1 MEIGFLLILILL
13 NGVFAMSEIA
23 VVTARKARLQQLA
36 DAGDKG
42 AREAL
47 ALAEHPTRFLSTV
60 QIGITSIGVLT
71 GIVGEGALADPLALW
86 FMENAP
92 WMSEPVARPL
102 ALTVVVVLITFL
114 SIVLGELVPKRLG
127 QISPEPLARLMSRP
141 MRGLSII
148 ATPFVHLLTASTD
161 GLLRIL
167 GARQTDEPP
176 VSEAEIQVLMRQG
189 AEAGIFE
196 RSEHEMVRNV
206 FRLDDRKLSSLM
218 VPRGDI
224 VWLDVEDESAVN
236 RAKIEQSDVSR
247 FPVCKG
253 DLGEVLGFARAK
265 DLLASALA
273 GRDLDLTARLAPAL
287 YVPET
292 LTGTE
297 LIENLRSARS
307 TVALVVDEYGEV
319 QGLVTLKDVLE
330 AIIGELPADAAE
342 DNAAFQRED
351 GSWLL
356 DGAIAVPEMQDKLA
370 IEHFPEGESDTYHTL
385 GGMMMLLLG
394 RIPRTG
400 EHAEWA
406 GWRFE
411 VVDMD
416 GNRVDKVMASR
427 LPEAADA

>member
-1 MEIGFLLILILL
+1 MEIGFLLVLILI
-13 NGVFAMSEIA
+13 NGIFAMSEIA
-23 VVTARKARLQQLA
+23 VVTARKARLQQLSE
-36 DAGDKG
+36 AGDKG

-71 GIVGEGALADPLALW
+71 GIVGEGALADPLAAAML
-86 FMENAP
+86 ERAP
-92 WMSEPVARPL
+92 ALGEAARPL

-127 QISPEPLARLMSRP
+127 QIRPEPIARAMSRP
-141 MRGLSII
+141 MRALSLV
-148 ATPFVHLLTASTD
+148 ATPFVHLLTLSTD
-161 GLLRIL
+161 GLLRLL
-167 GARQTDEPP
+167 GVRQTDEPP

-196 RSEHEMVRNV
+196 QSEHEMIRNV

-218 VPRGDI
+218 VPRGDV
-224 VWLDVEDESAVN
+224 VWLDVEDSHEVN

-247 FPVCKG
+247 FPVCRG
-253 DLGEVLGFARAK
+253 DLRDVLGFARAK
-265 DLLASALA
+265 DLLSAALS
-273 GRDLDLTARLAPAL
+273 GGDFDLTARLSPAL

-297 LIENLRSARS
+297 LIENLRSAHS

-330 AIIGELPADAAE
+330 AIIGDISTATAQDPPAY
-342 DNAAFQRED
+342 QRED

-356 DGAIAVPEMQDKLA
+356 DGSIAIPEFQDRLA
-370 IEHFPEGESDTYHTL
+370 IEHLPEGDSDAYHTL

-394 RIPRTG
+394 RIPHTG
-400 EHAEWA
+400 DHAEWA

-411 VVDMD
+411 VVDME
-416 GNRVDKVMASR
+416 GNRVHKVLATP
-427 LPEAADA
+427 LPRA